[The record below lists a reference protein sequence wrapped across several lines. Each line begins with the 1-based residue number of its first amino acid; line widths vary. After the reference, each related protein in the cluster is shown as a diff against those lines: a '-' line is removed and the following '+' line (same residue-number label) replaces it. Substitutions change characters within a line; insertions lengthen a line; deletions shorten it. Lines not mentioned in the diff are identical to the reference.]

1 MRFDVYILQMD
12 SLWTGHPTGHRSRDT
27 HVKIR
32 VLSDLHLE
40 IHDWNPPDAE
50 ADIIVLAGDIHS
62 GTRGIEWA
70 RRQFPLMPI
79 LYVPGNHEFY
89 GREMQET
96 LCDLQKA
103 GRRFGVDVLHG
114 RGVAIG
120 GVRFLGATLWTDFAL
135 NGTDVASLRRA
146 MSDANYGM
154 SDFSLI
160 RHGRH
165 GLFRPEHARAMHL
178 EQRDWIR
185 DRLADEFP
193 GPTVLVTHHL
203 PHPRSIHSKCWGSPL
218 NPSFASDLSHLL
230 GPPVAVWIHGHIHDS
245 CDYIHGGTRVVCN
258 PRGYGPFEL
267 NTAFDP
273 ILTIRV
279 DRSPSSPL
287 QRTPERI
294 DPPPRGDDAR
304 IQCAAAA

>member
-1 MRFDVYILQMD
+1 M
-12 SLWTGHPTGHRSRDT
+12 
-27 HVKIR
+27 KIR

-62 GTRGIEWA
+62 GAHGIEWA

-89 GREMQET
+89 GREIQES

-135 NGTDVASLRRA
+135 NGTDVASFRRA
-146 MSDANYGM
+146 MADARYGM
-154 SDFSLI
+154 SDFSVI

-165 GLFRPEHARAMHL
+165 GVFRPEHARAMHL

-185 DRLADEFP
+185 ERLADEFP
-193 GPTVLVTHHL
+193 GPTIVVTHHL
-203 PHPRSIHSKCWGSPL
+203 PHPRSIHRKYWGSSL
-218 NPSFASDLSHLL
+218 NPSFASDLSHLM
-230 GPPVAVWIHGHIHDS
+230 GPPVAVWIHGHTHDS
-245 CDYIHGGTRVVCN
+245 CDYVQEGTRVVCN

-273 ILTIRV
+273 ILTIEI
-279 DRSPSSPL
+279 DPFSPL
-287 QRTPERI
+287 QRAPGWIEP
-294 DPPPRGDDAR
+294 PPPRDDDR
-304 IQCAAAA
+304 IQCAEAA